1 MNKKNGRRVTWTDLN
16 VYKNYFQLIF
26 FHSEIFSRQMLFRL
40 RCQLIKRYLHLQQT
54 NPMIMWTIGVLVE
67 DTWTVQI
74 WWRHSKYWRKL
85 HQNCIFL
92 QLGVV
97 SIAIALGIIMSTMRE
112 KVNNL
117 VCVILE
123 FTQVMMGIIQIVIWM
138 TPIGVYFLILAKF
151 LEMSDILDVF
161 TKLGMY
167 LATVSAGIF
176 IHGFI
181 ILPLV
186 YLLFTRKNPIIF
198 IGHMMPAILTALGTS
213 SSLATLPVS
222 IKCLEE
228 NAKVDVR
235 VSRFMLP
242 LGATINMNGMFEGWA
257 WHKCWYLYLL
267 LNYQTGTALYEA
279 VAAIFIAQLRH
290 VDLSIGNVIAVW

>member
-1 MNKKNGRRVTWTDLN
+1 M
-16 VYKNYFQLIF
+16 
-26 FHSEIFSRQMLFRL
+26 
-40 RCQLIKRYLHLQQT
+40 
-54 NPMIMWTIGVLVE
+54 
-67 DTWTVQI
+67 
-74 WWRHSKYWRKL
+74 
-85 HQNCIFL
+85 

-97 SIAIALGIIMSTMRE
+97 SIAIVLGIIMSTMRG

-117 VCVILE
+117 INVILE

-151 LEMSDILDVF
+151 LEMDDILDVF

-167 LATVSAGIF
+167 LGTVSAGIF
-176 IHGFI
+176 IHGFVF
-181 ILPLV
+181 LPLI
-186 YLLFTRKNPIIF
+186 FFIITRKNPFIF

-228 NAKVDVR
+228 NAKIDVR

-242 LGATINMNGMFEGWA
+242 LGATINMNGMMQGLF
-257 WHKCWYLYLL
+257 
-267 LNYQTGTALYEA
+267 
-279 VAAIFIAQLRH
+279 LRTFFSKI
-290 VDLSIGNVIAVW
+290 VKIREKS

>member
-1 MNKKNGRRVTWTDLN
+1 M
-16 VYKNYFQLIF
+16 
-26 FHSEIFSRQMLFRL
+26 
-40 RCQLIKRYLHLQQT
+40 
-54 NPMIMWTIGVLVE
+54 
-67 DTWTVQI
+67 
-74 WWRHSKYWRKL
+74 
-85 HQNCIFL
+85 

-97 SIAIALGIIMSTMRE
+97 SIAIVLGIIMSTMRE

-117 VCVILE
+117 ITVILE
-123 FTQVMMGIIQIVIWM
+123 FTQVMMGIIQIVIWL

-151 LEMSDILDVF
+151 LEMDDILDVF

-167 LATVSAGIF
+167 LGTVSLGIF

-181 ILPLV
+181 FLPLV
-186 YLLFTRKNPIIF
+186 FLLFTRKNPIIF
-198 IGHMMPAILTALGTS
+198 IGQMMPAILTALGTS

-242 LGATINMNGMFEGWA
+242 LGATINMNGM
-257 WHKCWYLYLL
+257 L
-267 LNYQTGTALYEA
+267 
-279 VAAIFIAQLRH
+279 
-290 VDLSIGNVIAVW
+290 

>member
-1 MNKKNGRRVTWTDLN
+1 MLTE
-16 VYKNYFQLIF
+16 LIWCDT
-26 FHSEIFSRQMLFRL
+26 FSNLLLLLSKTCF
-40 RCQLIKRYLHLQQT
+40 LI
-54 NPMIMWTIGVLVE
+54 
-67 DTWTVQI
+67 
-74 WWRHSKYWRKL
+74 
-85 HQNCIFL
+85 

-97 SIAIALGIIMSTMRE
+97 SVAVVLGIIMSTMRE
-112 KVNNL
+112 KVKSL
-117 VCVILE
+117 LTVILE

-151 LEMSDILDVF
+151 LEMDDIVDVF

-181 ILPLV
+181 FLPLV
-186 YLLFTRKNPIIF
+186 FLLITRKNPIIF
-198 IGHMMPAILTALGTS
+198 MGHMMPAILTALGTS

-235 VSRFMLP
+235 ISRFMLP
-242 LGATINMNGMFEGWA
+242 LGATINMNGM
-257 WHKCWYLYLL
+257 L
-267 LNYQTGTALYEA
+267 
-279 VAAIFIAQLRH
+279 
-290 VDLSIGNVIAVW
+290 